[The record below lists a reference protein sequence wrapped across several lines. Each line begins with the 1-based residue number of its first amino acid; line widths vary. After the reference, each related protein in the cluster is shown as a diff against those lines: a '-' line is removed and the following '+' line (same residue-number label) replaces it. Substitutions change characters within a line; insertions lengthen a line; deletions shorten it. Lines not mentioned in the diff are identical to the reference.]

1 MVTNY
6 FPNRCPTCGADDA
19 AHVAKL
25 EANLDSAIAGQ
36 RIALE
41 RLQTAERLAADRLD
55 GLLAAAAFT
64 TILAKQLRLE
74 QQGET

>member
-1 MVTNY
+1 MSD
-6 FPNRCPTCGADDA
+6 RID

-25 EANLDSAIAGQ
+25 QANLDSAIAGQ

-41 RLQTAERLAADRLD
+41 RLQAAEQLAADRLE
-55 GLLAAAAFT
+55 GLLAAAAFA

-74 QQGET
+74 K